1 MLDPDAT
8 IRQNLYELNQGGC
21 ELQSTR
27 SWKYDEQNNL
37 VHAISFFEAFIRSE
51 NYQSNLHISQKVH
64 RLLCDIITKEE

>member
-8 IRQNLYELNQGGC
+8 IRQNLYELNKGDC
-21 ELQSTR
+21 ELQSTQ

-37 VHAISFFEAFIRSE
+37 VHAISLFEAFIRSG